1 MLHSDLSG
9 PENHSRND
17 AASQAWS
24 LSIVRHKAFRDIVA
38 FVERHGLLE
47 KFYILTFCLFY
58 AVPNVWS
65 ARSCLYW
72 FVLPLF
78 LIVVPRDPLLRILRA
93 PLLLVCM
100 AFFLIVIVAAPFAQE
115 VVPRQIGN
123 QVRILLVLTAFLV
136 VTAYLAYRDRD
147 FPYRFFLYV
156 SCTAAI
162 GAALTV
168 WNHLFLD
175 VPASHIPRRLE
186 GVPGMIVYYNPS
198 FVGAIYGFACVG
210 AAAAA
215 TRPGISRGEFSIL
228 AMAAAILGTAVVLTY
243 SRHNLLGVVLA
254 LAIIIALAPSHL
266 DPSLRRAVRIGALVA
281 ACVLLFGLYMA
292 KSMWLGMTERG
303 DSYRFFLWKSY
314 WTFIE
319 QHPWVGVGITA
330 KHPVALPHGV
340 EMPHPHNFIYAV
352 AIKSGVLAAASVTI
366 MLLLAGIQA
375 IWAWVK
381 IRALFPLVLLA
392 MAVGPTQFD
401 FGHLPQSLGMEWLVL
416 WFPIGLCIGTVLQAQ
431 DAAPSVNTA
440 AGATVRA

>member
-1 MLHSDLSG
+1 MRMIGGRRKARPSPCVQFWVNGACCTAIFPDLKPQSKCT
-9 PENHSRND
+9 PSAR
-17 AASQAWS
+17 
-24 LSIVRHKAFRDIVA
+24 RDRSNIVA
-38 FVERHGLLE
+38 TRRFARYGSVRQRHGLLE

-93 PLLLVCM
+93 PLLLVCI

-115 VVPRQIGN
+115 VVPRQFGN

-198 FVGAIYGFACVG
+198 FFGAIYGFACAG

-243 SRHNLLGVVLA
+243 SRHNLLGVVWRL
-254 LAIIIALAPSHL
+254 LSSSRWRRPSR
-266 DPSLRRAVRIGALVA
+266 PSLRRAVRIGRWLHR
-281 ACVLLFGLYMA
+281 ACRRSAPMA
-292 KSMWLGMTERG
+292 SRYGSE
-303 DSYRFFLWKSY
+303 
-314 WTFIE
+314 
-319 QHPWVGVGITA
+319 
-330 KHPVALPHGV
+330 
-340 EMPHPHNFIYAV
+340 
-352 AIKSGVLAAASVTI
+352 
-366 MLLLAGIQA
+366 
-375 IWAWVK
+375 
-381 IRALFPLVLLA
+381 
-392 MAVGPTQFD
+392 
-401 FGHLPQSLGMEWLVL
+401 
-416 WFPIGLCIGTVLQAQ
+416 
-431 DAAPSVNTA
+431 
-440 AGATVRA
+440 

>member
-1 MLHSDLSG
+1 MTVRTILGQWRMLHSDLSG

-115 VVPRQIGN
+115 VVPRQIGT

-156 SCTAAI
+156 SCTASDRRSTDRMESSPPQRAGQRDTHAPGGRAGDDRVLQPEFCRRDLWLRLRRRRGGSDTAGNFARRI
-162 GAALTV
+162 LDLGVGCGDPGVRSRPHIQPAQSARRRAGACDHHRLPPVRAAL
-168 WNHLFLD
+168 
-175 VPASHIPRRLE
+175 
-186 GVPGMIVYYNPS
+186 
-198 FVGAIYGFACVG
+198 
-210 AAAAA
+210 
-215 TRPGISRGEFSIL
+215 
-228 AMAAAILGTAVVLTY
+228 
-243 SRHNLLGVVLA
+243 
-254 LAIIIALAPSHL
+254 
-266 DPSLRRAVRIGALVA
+266 
-281 ACVLLFGLYMA
+281 
-292 KSMWLGMTERG
+292 
-303 DSYRFFLWKSY
+303 
-314 WTFIE
+314 
-319 QHPWVGVGITA
+319 
-330 KHPVALPHGV
+330 
-340 EMPHPHNFIYAV
+340 
-352 AIKSGVLAAASVTI
+352 
-366 MLLLAGIQA
+366 
-375 IWAWVK
+375 
-381 IRALFPLVLLA
+381 
-392 MAVGPTQFD
+392 
-401 FGHLPQSLGMEWLVL
+401 
-416 WFPIGLCIGTVLQAQ
+416 
-431 DAAPSVNTA
+431 
-440 AGATVRA
+440 

>member
-1 MLHSDLSG
+1 MACSDLSG
-9 PENHSRND
+9 LENHSRND
-17 AASQAWS
+17 AASRAWL
-24 LSIVRHKAFRDIVA
+24 LSIIRHKAFRDIVA

-115 VVPRQIGN
+115 VVPRQIGT

-168 WNHLFLD
+168 WNHLLLN
-175 VPASHIPRRLE
+175 VPASEIPTRLE

-228 AMAAAILGTAVVLTY
+228 ALAAAILGY
-243 SRHNLLGVVLA
+243 RSRPHIQPA
-254 LAIIIALAPSHL
+254 QSAR
-266 DPSLRRAVRIGALVA
+266 RRAGACDHHRA
-281 ACVLLFGLYMA
+281 GAEPSRPF
-292 KSMWLGMTERG
+292 
-303 DSYRFFLWKSY
+303 
-314 WTFIE
+314 
-319 QHPWVGVGITA
+319 
-330 KHPVALPHGV
+330 
-340 EMPHPHNFIYAV
+340 
-352 AIKSGVLAAASVTI
+352 AAARG
-366 MLLLAGIQA
+366 LDRGAGC
-375 IWAWVK
+375 
-381 IRALFPLVLLA
+381 
-392 MAVGPTQFD
+392 
-401 FGHLPQSLGMEWLVL
+401 S
-416 WFPIGLCIGTVLQAQ
+416 
-431 DAAPSVNTA
+431 
-440 AGATVRA
+440 VRAARRSLYGQVDVGSE